1 VSVNP
6 TQENVIGES
15 YINQEVIS
23 KMSISSSD
31 VEQYYPS
38 YVNTNPSISTE
49 QFRSIQESWK
59 MIRSGEYVLFKE
71 QTLVTDPIGFWGLQF
86 YDVLFEMEPAAKLLF
101 KNKFQQGKM
110 LTEMVGAAL
119 ALLPGTFDEM
129 LGEERVEIDPKLIP
143 ILQALAERHVQY
155 QTKAKH
161 YSSVGLAIVTTF
173 ERMLGDRF
181 DPNTKAAW
189 IELWSLIC
197 SVMIPAHVK
206 QAQQMGV
213 EI

>member
-1 VSVNP
+1 
-6 TQENVIGES
+6 
-15 YINQEVIS
+15 
-23 KMSISSSD
+23 MSISSSD

-38 YVNTNPSISTE
+38 YVNANPSISTE

-59 MIRSGEYVLFKE
+59 MIRSGEYDLFKE
-71 QTLVTDPIGFWGLQF
+71 QTLVSDPVGFWGLQF
-86 YDVLFEMEPAAKLLF
+86 YDVLFEMEPAVKLLF

-110 LTEMVGAAL
+110 LTEMVDAAL

-129 LGEERVEIDPKLIP
+129 LGEERLEIDPKLIP
-143 ILQALAERHVQY
+143 ILQSLAERHVQY

-161 YSSVGLAIVTTF
+161 YDAVGLAIVTTF
-173 ERMLGDRF
+173 DRMLGDRF
-181 DPNTKAAW
+181 DPQAKAAW
-189 IELWSLIC
+189 VELWSLIC
-197 SVMIPAHVK
+197 TVMIPAHVK